1 MSSGHECTNLNFH
14 ILGFCAYIDPF
25 RSSINLTFSRKFGP
39 VNILTLRISKYHIIM
54 KSFVHIESSRY
65 HRQDHPNSIYMN
77 IA

>member
-1 MSSGHECTNLNFH
+1 MSSGHECTNLNSH

-39 VNILTLRISKYHIIM
+39 VNILTLRIFKISYHNEKLRSYRIIQ
-54 KSFVHIESSRY
+54 IY
-65 HRQDHPNSIYMN
+65 RQDHHNTIYMN